1 MNTMP
6 ETLPSALSPILYAAL
21 SPLPG
26 SCWGGGEQARDAQFL
41 GVGSGVCPVSG
52 LASPTWTGVLTGP
65 SHNPPRHN
73 PHPHTPV
80 LCISQKPPLSCSAKN
95 PGLAESCGGPL
106 ECRFPVP
113 APVCQPRQRPRGRM
127 GDHRILSGMG
137 RLAAMSHRGG
147 LVGLPHLGWGT
158 PHTGAALNCW
168 PVLSPYHPSRS
179 GGAGSLATVPLH
191 HTPPS
196 SCPHTQYL

>member
-1 MNTMP
+1 MHSSWG
-6 ETLPSALSPILYAAL
+6 LGRGSALSLAWL
-21 SPLPG
+21 LPH
-26 SCWGGGEQARDAQFL
+26 
-41 GVGSGVCPVSG
+41 PVDRCSD
-52 LASPTWTGVLTGP
+52 SGP

-147 LVGLPHLGWGT
+147 LVCLPHLRWGT

-168 PVLSPYHPSRS
+168 PALSLPSLQEW
-179 GGAGSLATVPLH
+179 GSWFPSNSAPPSHSSLQLPTPTVPLGLH
-191 HTPPS
+191 LNPVGGEGR
-196 SCPHTQYL
+196 